1 MIIQALGQRSV
12 SVRSKGTMQQPTL
25 SYLERTEST
34 QQFHQGFPCCQTKTT
49 MIHAAILFS
58 IHHDSELPS
67 GKFTLQCR
75 QTPLNLMKGESS
87 FKLVPKS
94 IYHCSQIM
102 LERKL
107 IWKKKNHHLFTNS
120 IAKCHRD
127 VWQENSAP
135 QRSPVRSCHLRLP
148 GEQDLPSPVGNWL
161 QSLPKT

>member
-58 IHHDSELPS
+58 IHQDSELPS

-75 QTPLNLMKGESS
+75 QTPLNLIKGESS

-94 IYHCSQIM
+94 IYHRSQIM

-107 IWKKKNHHLFTNS
+107 IWKKKIIIYSQILLQNATGMRGRRIQL
-120 IAKCHRD
+120 HRGPQSEVVTLD
-127 VWQENSAP
+127 CQESKTC
-135 QRSPVRSCHLRLP
+135 PVL
-148 GEQDLPSPVGNWL
+148 
-161 QSLPKT
+161 